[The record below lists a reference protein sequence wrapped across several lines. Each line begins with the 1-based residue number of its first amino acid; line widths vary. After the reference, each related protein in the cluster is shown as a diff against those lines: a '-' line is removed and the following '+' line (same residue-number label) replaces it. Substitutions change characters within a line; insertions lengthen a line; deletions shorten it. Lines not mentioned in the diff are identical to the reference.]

1 LVAST
6 EVSQFAFIACKLLF
20 LYELESLIR
29 IADFIFDHCN
39 LALRLIFEPKRETRE
54 KKIILLGALTLNLG
68 ILILF
73 KYANFI
79 TLNIN
84 DLFHFLGIKWEIS
97 FLDLLLPVG
106 ISFYTFQAIGY
117 TIDVYKGT
125 ISAEKNFITYAL
137 FISFFPQ
144 LVAGPIERAKN
155 LLPQF
160 YRIHQFDTGRFMQ
173 GAKLILWGYFMKVV
187 VSDRL
192 AIYVNFV
199 YGNISYHSAIT
210 LIVAIIFFAFQI
222 YCDFGGY
229 SNIAIG
235 CAKIMGFDLMT
246 NFRRPYLSTSVIEF
260 WRRWH
265 ISLSTWFRD
274 YVYIPLGGNRCSRRR
289 NYLNI
294 FITFTI
300 SGLWHGANWTFIIWG
315 ALNGI
320 FQIIEKFTSG
330 FRKKWATFFHLSKIS
345 AIIHVFNV
353 LFTFTIITATWVFF
367 RSANIDTA
375 LQIFNKMVN
384 ISKGALFT
392 LPFQALLYSS
402 CFTIVLI
409 VSDILQER
417 NGDKHFFLENKSPL
431 VRYITYLSL
440 VIIILLFGVFDGSR
454 FIYFQF

>member
-1 LVAST
+1 MNWNPLYGLLILFST
-6 EVSQFAFIACKLLF
+6 IVTWLCALF
-20 LYELESLIR
+20 LNQKE
-29 IADFIFDHCN
+29 
-39 LALRLIFEPKRETRE
+39 KREK
-54 KKIILLGALTLNLG
+54 KKIILFCALILNLG
-68 ILILF
+68 ILVLF
-73 KYANFI
+73 KYADFI

-84 DLFHFLGIKWEIS
+84 DLFQTFHIKWEVP

-160 YRIHQFDTGRFMQ
+160 HRTHHFDTANFVQ
-173 GAKLILWGYFMKVV
+173 GARLILWGYFMKIV

-192 AIYVNFV
+192 AIYVNFA
-199 YGNISYHSAIT
+199 YGNISYHNTIT
-210 LIVAIIFFAFQI
+210 LIVATIFFAFQI

-235 CAKIMGFDLMT
+235 CAKIMGFDLMA
-246 NFRRPYLSTSVIEF
+246 NFKRPYLSTSAIEF

-274 YVYIPLGGNRCSRRR
+274 YVYIPLGGNRCSKGR

-300 SGLWHGANWTFIIWG
+300 SGLWHGANWTFIVWG

-320 FQIIEKFTSG
+320 FQIIEKFTAG
-330 FRKKWATFFHLSKIS
+330 FRKKWADFFCLSKIP
-345 AIIHVFNV
+345 IVVYGFNV
-353 LFTFTIITATWVFF
+353 LFTFTIITITWVFF
-367 RSANIDTA
+367 RAGSMNIA
-375 LQIFNKMVN
+375 LQIFDKLLNVHR
-384 ISKGALFT
+384 GPLFT
-392 LPFQALLYSS
+392 LPLQALLYGS
-402 CFTIVLI
+402 CFTLVLI
-409 VSDILQER
+409 VSDFLQER
-417 NGDKHFFLENKSPL
+417 NGDKHFFLENKSAL
-431 VRYITYLSL
+431 VRYVTYLSL
-440 VIIILLFGVFDGSR
+440 VIIILLFGVFDSSR